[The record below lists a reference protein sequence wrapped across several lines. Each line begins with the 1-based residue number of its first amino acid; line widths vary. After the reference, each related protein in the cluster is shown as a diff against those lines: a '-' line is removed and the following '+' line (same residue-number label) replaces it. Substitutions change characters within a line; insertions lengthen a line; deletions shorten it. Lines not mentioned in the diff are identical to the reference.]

1 MLPLREQKYREKKEN
16 KQTNNLKH
24 LIHYFLRVQAGAM
37 QFPSRLPNFIS
48 AFFISV
54 FAAFGSLHSSHA
66 QRREL
71 SAVQGPAFFI
81 SVLTALEDF
90 TLHMHNKDNYLLYR
104 GQPSSSVYSQL
115 WKTSLFTGTTK
126 IIICCAV
133 ASKLTSKL
141 TPTGTA
147 PATHLLGMRGV
158 EEPPGMTARRL
169 SQPPITPPACRSIS
183 SFSGM
188 DISSSTVV
196 GLQTWPEMLNSCREN
211 DQLELREG
219 LGQSGIL
226 IGL

>member
-1 MLPLREQKYREKKEN
+1 MQGKGPCNFWLEMKFGTLETSLLPLREQKYREKKEN

-115 WKTSLFTGTTK
+115 WKTSLFTCITK
-126 IIICCAV
+126 IIICCTE
-133 ASKLTSKL
+133 ASLL
-141 TPTGTA
+141 HQC
-147 PATHLLGMRGV
+147 THSFG
-158 EEPPGMTARRL
+158 RL
-169 SQPPITPPACRSIS
+169 HS
-183 SFSGM
+183 SHA
-188 DISSSTVV
+188 
-196 GLQTWPEMLNSCREN
+196 QQR
-211 DQLELREG
+211 
-219 LGQSGIL
+219 
-226 IGL
+226 

>member
-1 MLPLREQKYREKKEN
+1 
-16 KQTNNLKH
+16 
-24 LIHYFLRVQAGAM
+24 
-37 QFPSRLPNFIS
+37 
-48 AFFISV
+48 
-54 FAAFGSLHSSHA
+54 
-66 QRREL
+66 
-71 SAVQGPAFFI
+71 
-81 SVLTALEDF
+81 
-90 TLHMHNKDNYLLYR
+90 MHNKDNYLLYR